1 MYLVPLTT
9 HLPRSRFSAK
19 DEHPP
24 VHAISTDR
32 SIVVRV
38 FTCNKDVRFS
48 IPTLRRQPKTF
59 NVKRPGITDLLDLEM
74 EVPSHDRRR

>member
-48 IPTLRRQPKTF
+48 SQPKTF